1 MDADKFVPQQT
12 SKRYKLQAQAAY
24 EAGDLSLLIQCLQ
37 ELIIGENFK
46 DPEIVKNQ
54 EYFLEL
60 ALFVLEV
67 GDFQQRWDI
76 AKIFNRL
83 GAIAI
88 SPLIEILEDE
98 EAEEELRF
106 FVVRILGDFKDQSA
120 IEPLVRLLKTSD
132 SEELREIAGT
142 VLGEIGPTAI
152 AALTSLLATENTRF
166 LAVRS
171 LSCIRCQ
178 EIITPLLSV
187 VQDLDVGVRTAAI
200 EALSSFHDERI
211 PPVLLNA
218 LDDVAATVRIYAV
231 QGLGLRSNLRDKL
244 DLTNRLQP
252 RLYDFNLDVCCAAA
266 AAISRMGDDAA
277 AGHLFQVLISPHTP
291 MKLQIEVI
299 RALSWL
305 GTLSSLT
312 YLRQA
317 FEELSTPTLWQEI
330 VTVLGRVQ
338 QPDLKSPAAEILLEI
353 LKIKHPALEIASVK
367 SAIALSLGQLGNPQ
381 AIEPLTALLADTDAP
396 VRLHAIAALK
406 NLAQG

>member
-1 MDADKFVPQQT
+1 MDNINL
-12 SKRYKLQAQAAY
+12 YKLQAQAAY
-24 EAGDLSLLIQCLQ
+24 EAADMSLLIQCLQ
-37 ELIIGENFK
+37 QLVLGENSK

-60 ALFVLEV
+60 ALFVLST

-76 AKIFNRL
+76 AKVFNHL
-83 GAIAI
+83 GTIAI

-106 FVVRILGDFKDQSA
+106 FAVRILGDLKDQSA

-132 SEELREIAGT
+132 SEELREIIGT
-142 VLGEIGPTAI
+142 VLGQIGTTAI
-152 AALTSLLATENTRF
+152 ASLTSLLATENTRL

-171 LSCIRCQ
+171 LSYIRSQ

-187 VQDLDVGVRTAAI
+187 VQDLDVGVRGAAI

-218 LDDVAATVRIYAV
+218 LDDVAATVRGYAV

-266 AAISRMGDDAA
+266 GAISRIGDDAA
-277 AGHLFQVLISPHTP
+277 ARHLFQVLISPHTP
-291 MKLQIEVI
+291 MKLQIQVI

-317 FEELSTPTLWQEI
+317 LDQLSAPMWQEI

-338 QPDLKSPAAEILLEI
+338 QPNLKSTATEILLDI
-353 LKIKHPALEIASVK
+353 LKIKHPAVEIASVK
-367 SAIALSLGQLGNPQ
+367 SAIALSLGQLGNRQ
-381 AIEPLTALLADTDAP
+381 AIEPLTVLLADTDAP

-406 NLAQG
+406 NLDQ

>member
-1 MDADKFVPQQT
+1 VNNINL
-12 SKRYKLQAQAAY
+12 YKLQAQAAY
-24 EAGDLSLLIQCLQ
+24 EVADLSLLIHSLQ
-37 ELIIGENFK
+37 QLILGENFK

-60 ALFVLEV
+60 ALFVLTI

-76 AKIFNRL
+76 AKLFNRL

-106 FVVRILGDFKDQSA
+106 FAVRILGDLKDESA
-120 IEPLVRLLKTSD
+120 IEPLIRLLKTSD
-132 SEELREIAGT
+132 SEELREIIGT
-142 VLGEIGPTAI
+142 VLGQIGTTAI
-152 AALTSLLATENTRF
+152 ASLTSLLASENTRL

-171 LSCIRCQ
+171 LSYIRCQ

-187 VQDLDVGVRTAAI
+187 VQDLDVEVRAAAI

-211 PPVLLNA
+211 SPVLLNA
-218 LDDVAATVRIYAV
+218 LDDVAATVRRYAV

-266 AAISRMGDDAA
+266 GAISRMGDDAA
-277 AGHLFQVLISPHTP
+277 ARHLFQVLISPHTP
-291 MKLQIEVI
+291 IKLQIEVT

-317 FEELSTPTLWQEI
+317 LDQLSTPTLWQEI

-338 QPDLKSPAAEILLEI
+338 QPNLKSAATEILLDI
-353 LKIKHPALEIASVK
+353 LKIKHPAVEIASVK
-367 SAIALSLGQLGNPQ
+367 SAIALSLGQLGTTQ
-381 AIEPLTALLADTDAP
+381 AIEPLTALLADSDAP
-396 VRLHAIAALK
+396 VRLHVIAALK
-406 NLAQG
+406 NLAQ

>member
-1 MDADKFVPQQT
+1 MKNINL
-12 SKRYKLQAQAAY
+12 YKLQAQAAY
-24 EAGDLSLLIQCLQ
+24 EDADLSLLIQCLQ
-37 ELIIGENFK
+37 QLILGENFK
-46 DPEIVKNQ
+46 DPEVVKNQ

-60 ALFVLEV
+60 ALFVLLR

-76 AKIFNRL
+76 AKVFNRL

-88 SPLIEILEDE
+88 SPLIEILKDE
-98 EAEEELRF
+98 EGEEELHF
-106 FVVRILGDFKDQSA
+106 FAVRILGDLKDSGA
-120 IEPLVRLLKTSD
+120 IEPLISLLKTTD

-142 VLGEIGPTAI
+142 VLGQIGTTAI
-152 AALTSLLATENTRF
+152 ASLTSLLANENTRF

-171 LSCIRCQ
+171 LSYIRRQ

-187 VQDLDVGVRTAAI
+187 VQDLDAGIRAAAI

-211 PPVLLNA
+211 APVLLNA

-266 AAISRMGDDAA
+266 GAISRMGDDAA
-277 AGHLFQVLISPHTP
+277 AGYLLQVLISPHTP
-291 MKLQIEVI
+291 MKLQVEVI

-317 FEELSTPTLWQEI
+317 FDCLSTPTLWQEI

-338 QPDLKSPAAEILLEI
+338 QPNLKSAAAEILLEI
-353 LKIKHPALEIASVK
+353 LKIKHPAVEIASVK
-367 SAIALSLGQLGNPQ
+367 SAIALSLGQLGNIQ
-381 AIEPLTALLADTDAP
+381 AIEPLTALLADTHAP

-406 NLAQG
+406 NLAQ